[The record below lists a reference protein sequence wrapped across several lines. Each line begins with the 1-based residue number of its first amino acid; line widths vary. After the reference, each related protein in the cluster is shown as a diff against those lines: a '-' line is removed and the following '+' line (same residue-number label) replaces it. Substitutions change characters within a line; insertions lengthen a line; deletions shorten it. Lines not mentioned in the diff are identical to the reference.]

1 MAVDNNKSIDY
12 SMLNPTDVASLTPEQ
27 KTEYIKYQIE
37 QRNKDIQAGIDAS
50 LQGSKDKL
58 EELKAKFAD
67 GRAKSTQ
74 LFKDWYA
81 ASDTVQTQSNTV
93 WSANKNYKNTL
104 SEFTIWNKANQGVL
118 AFNQNNSVGDLATF
132 SGGTFG
138 TPITNPND
146 KTKIDNQESFIGNRV
161 DLLAK
166 KMQSNQE
173 VLFNEQTTLTQNKN
187 TKNTI
192 DSDLTFQLWQNSR
205 TVEDMKTVTD
215 QLALFNL
222 FKNQQD
228 LS

>member
-1 MAVDNNKSIDY
+1 MAVENNNNIDY

-27 KTEYIKYQIE
+27 KTEYIKYQIS

-50 LQGSKDKL
+50 MQGKEAEL
-58 EELKAKFAD
+58 EALKAKFAD

-93 WSANKNYKNTL
+93 WTANRIYKNSML
-104 SEFTIWNKANQGVL
+104 EFSIWNKANQGAH
-118 AFNQNNSVGDLATF
+118 AFKEKNNVGDLATF
-132 SGGTFG
+132 SGGIFG
-138 TPITNPND
+138 TPITNPD
-146 KTKIDNQESFIGNRV
+146 DTTKIDNQESFIGNRV

-166 KMQSNQE
+166 KMQSNQD
-173 VLFNEQTTLTQNKN
+173 VFFNEQITLRQNKN

-192 DSDLTFQLWQNSR
+192 DSDLTYQLWENSR
-205 TVEDMKTVTD
+205 TVEDMKSATD

-228 LS
+228 LG